1 MKIARSR
8 IITAFLVISVLSCC
22 MLTECINGNDIV
34 YWTPK
39 AYSVK
44 SFLTEKSAYNGK
56 KYLVYV
62 VLPPDYEKSDTPYPV
77 LYTLDGEELYWQ
89 FGKILEEKKKR
100 VILVTIGNMGDL
112 NRSEDNGMPGIK
124 NFTKFVTQE
133 LAPIIEDNYNI
144 DPHRRAILGQSWTGV
159 GVSFMAFLEP
169 TENRY
174 FQTYISA
181 DGAYISSVNDAIH
194 SLANALKQKTDSL
207 PVTLIL
213 RSAQNGM
220 YQLGTA
226 FYNQISQYTFKDY
239 NVSFSVISRTYH
251 GWSIVEPVFRS
262 YIENYEEIEE

>member
-1 MKIARSR
+1 M
-8 IITAFLVISVLSCC
+8 V
-22 MLTECINGNDIV
+22 TECINGNDIV

-44 SFLTEKSAYNGK
+44 SFLTEKSVYNGK

-62 VLPPDYEKSDTPYPV
+62 ILPPDYGKSDAPYPV
-77 LYTLDGEELYWQ
+77 LYALDGEEFYWK
-89 FGKILEEKKKR
+89 FGPILEETRKR
-100 VILVTIGNMGDL
+100 VILVAIGNMGDL
-112 NRSEDNGMPGIK
+112 NRDEDNGMPGIK

-133 LAPIIEDNYNI
+133 LAPIIEDSYNI

-194 SLANALKQKTDSL
+194 SLAYSLNQKTDSL

-226 FYNQISQYTFKDY
+226 FYNQISQYKFKDY
-239 NVSFSVISRTYH
+239 HVSFSVISWAYH

-262 YIENYEEIEE
+262 YLENYEDIEE